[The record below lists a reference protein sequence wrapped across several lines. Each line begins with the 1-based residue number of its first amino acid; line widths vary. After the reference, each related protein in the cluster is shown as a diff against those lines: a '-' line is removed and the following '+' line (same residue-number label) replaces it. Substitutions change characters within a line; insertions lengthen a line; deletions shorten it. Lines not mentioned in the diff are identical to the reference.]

1 MTNRRKTKQRGT
13 TTIHP
18 LSVHF
23 YLQQYLF
30 TATNDTKKNPTLFEQ
45 ISPIL
50 DAYDTNCANRNVMRK
65 LNAQVAIEME
75 KNERSVG
82 ISFNQEIEIDVWN
95 EKGEFLYSWSP
106 EIDVVYNIY
115 VDYMLKN
122 PTRIYIKTNEGT
134 SFVLDAQYAH
144 IAYDME

>member
-1 MTNRRKTKQRGT
+1 
-13 TTIHP
+13 
-18 LSVHF
+18 
-23 YLQQYLF
+23 
-30 TATNDTKKNPTLFEQ
+30 
-45 ISPIL
+45 
-50 DAYDTNCANRNVMRK
+50 MRK

-82 ISFNQEIEIDVWN
+82 ISFNQEVEIDVWN

-134 SFVLDAQYAH
+134 SFVLDAQYVH

>member
-1 MTNRRKTKQRGT
+1 MTNRRKTQQRGN
-13 TTIHP
+13 TTIYP

-23 YLQQYLF
+23 YLQQYQF
-30 TATNDTKKNPTLFEQ
+30 TDTNYAKKNPTLFEQ

-50 DAYDTNCANRNVMRK
+50 DAYDTNCTNRNVMRK
-65 LNAQVAIEME
+65 LNTQVAIEME

-82 ISFNQEIEIDVWN
+82 ISFNEELEIDVWN
-95 EKGEFLYSWSP
+95 ENGEFLYSWSP

-134 SFVLDAQYAH
+134 SFVLDPKYIH

>member
-1 MTNRRKTKQRGT
+1 MTNRRKTQQRGN
-13 TTIHP
+13 TTIYP

-23 YLQQYLF
+23 YLQQYQF
-30 TATNDTKKNPTLFEQ
+30 TDTNYAKKNPTLFEQ

-50 DAYDTNCANRNVMRK
+50 DAYDTNCTNRNVMRK
-65 LNAQVAIEME
+65 LNTQVAIEME
-75 KNERSVG
+75 KKERSVG
-82 ISFNQEIEIDVWN
+82 ISFNKELEIDVWN
-95 EKGEFLYSWSP
+95 ENGEFLYSWSP

-122 PTRIYIKTNEGT
+122 LTRIYIKTNEGT
-134 SFVLDAQYAH
+134 SFVLEAQLVH

>member
-1 MTNRRKTKQRGT
+1 MRNRRKTSQRGT

-23 YLQQYLF
+23 YLQQYQI
-30 TATNDTKKNPTLFEQ
+30 TTPNHPSNNPTLFEQ
-45 ISPIL
+45 ISPTL
-50 DAYDTNCANRNVMRK
+50 GAYDTNCTNRNIMRK
-65 LNAQVAIEME
+65 LNTQVSVEME
-75 KNERSVG
+75 KNQRSVG
-82 ISFNQEIEIDVWN
+82 ISFNQEIEVDVWN
-95 EKGEFLYSWSP
+95 EHGEFLYSWNP

-122 PTRIYIKTNEGT
+122 PTRLYIKTNEGT
-134 SFVLDAQYAH
+134 SFVSDSKQLN

>member
-1 MTNRRKTKQRGT
+1 MTNRRKTQQRGI

-23 YLQQYLF
+23 YLQQYQF
-30 TATNDTKKNPTLFEQ
+30 TATNDAKKNPTLFEQ

-50 DAYDTNCANRNVMRK
+50 NAYDTNCANRNVMRK
-65 LNAQVAIEME
+65 LNAQVAIEIE

-95 EKGEFLYSWSP
+95 ENGEFLYSWNP

-134 SFVLDAQYAH
+134 SFVLDPKYIH

>member
-1 MTNRRKTKQRGT
+1 MTNRRKTQQRGN
-13 TTIHP
+13 TTIYP

-23 YLQQYLF
+23 YLQQYQF
-30 TATNDTKKNPTLFEQ
+30 TDTNYAKKNPTLFEQ

-50 DAYDTNCANRNVMRK
+50 DAYDTNCTNRNVMRK
-65 LNAQVAIEME
+65 LNTQVAIEME
-75 KNERSVG
+75 KKERSVG
-82 ISFNQEIEIDVWN
+82 ISFNKELEIDVWN
-95 EKGEFLYSWSP
+95 ENGEFLYSWSP

-134 SFVLDAQYAH
+134 SFVLKAQPVH

>member
-1 MTNRRKTKQRGT
+1 MTNRRKTQQRGT

-23 YLQQYLF
+23 YLQQYRI
-30 TATNDTKKNPTLFEQ
+30 AASADPKKNPTLFEQ
-45 ISPIL
+45 INPIL
-50 DAYDTNCANRNVMRK
+50 DAYDTNCANRNIIRK
-65 LNAQVAIEME
+65 LNTQVAVEME

-95 EKGEFLYSWSP
+95 ENGEFLYSWMP
-106 EIDVVYNIY
+106 EINVVYNIY